1 MTDTAASRTSTSSTT
16 AHTSAVELRMPA
28 LGADMTE
35 GRIVEWLVEPGDSVE
50 RGEIVAVVE
59 TDKADI
65 EIEVFQ
71 AATIGR
77 FLVEPGEVVPV
88 GTPIAELRAA
98 APAGRPEEPPADA
111 DAEQPPADADEATQ
125 PQPADDATA
134 DQDSPAPHAMHV
146 TSPLVRHLAEQ
157 RQVDIAHL
165 HGTGP
170 GGRVTRSDVE
180 RAASASAPA
189 STPAPAPGG
198 RARVTPRARRL
209 AETAGISAERLAET
223 VAHGVAHGRPVTGA
237 DVLDAGADEPG
248 PPPPDPMRRRI
259 AELMARSWPEI
270 PHYHL
275 ERRLDVG
282 GLLDRLRTLNEQRS
296 VADRVLPAAVLLA
309 GVAAAARR
317 VPECNGWWRD
327 DRFHAADHVDI
338 GVVLSLRSGGV
349 IVPTIANADEL
360 DVDAMMG
367 RLREVVER
375 ARRGRLRGSDLA
387 EASITVTNLGDQG
400 ADAVFGVIH
409 PPQVALVGLGAV
421 RDDVWADGDS
431 VRVARTVRA
440 SLSGDHRATDGLTG
454 SVFLAEMNRALDRLL
469 REETP

>member
-1 MTDTAASRTSTSSTT
+1 MTDTAAST
-16 AHTSAVELRMPA
+16 AELRMPA

-35 GRIVEWLVEPGDSVE
+35 GRIVEWLVEPGDHVE

-71 AATIGR
+71 AARIGR

-88 GTPIAELRAA
+88 GTPIAELETTPRG
-98 APAGRPEEPPADA
+98 AGPEEAP
-111 DAEQPPADADEATQ
+111 EAREAPT
-125 PQPADDATA
+125 
-134 DQDSPAPHAMHV
+134 PHATHV

-157 RQVDIAHL
+157 HHVDIAHV

-180 RAASASAPA
+180 HAASTIPEPSPEPSPEPA
-189 STPAPAPGG
+189 QAPGG
-198 RARVTPRARRL
+198 RPRVTPRARRL
-209 AETAGISAERLAET
+209 AEEAGIPGERLADL
-223 VAHGVAHGRPVTGA
+223 AANGRPVTGA
-237 DVLDAGADEPG
+237 DVLDAGREARG
-248 PPPPDPMRRRI
+248 PQVPDVDPMRRRI
-259 AELMARSWPEI
+259 AELMARSWREI

-282 GLLDRLRTLNEQRS
+282 DLLDRLRSLNEQRS
-296 VADRVLPAAVLLA
+296 VADRILPAAVLLA
-309 GVAAAARR
+309 GVAAAAQG
-317 VPECNGWWRD
+317 VAECNGWWRD

-367 RLREVVER
+367 RLREIVER

>member
-1 MTDTAASRTSTSSTT
+1 MDTGTST
-16 AHTSAVELRMPA
+16 VDLRMPA

-35 GRIVEWLVEPGDSVE
+35 GRIVEWLVAPGDHVD
-50 RGEIVAVVE
+50 RGEIVAVVQ

-77 FLVEPGEVVPV
+77 FLVEPGELVSV
-88 GTPIAELRAA
+88 GTPIAELETATTQPAVPRAPDTVPET
-98 APAGRPEEPPADA
+98 APAELEEPLVVDRG
-111 DAEQPPADADEATQ
+111 PPA
-125 PQPADDATA
+125 PRVS
-134 DQDSPAPHAMHV
+134 SPV
-146 TSPLVRHLAEQ
+146 VRHLAEE
-157 RQVDIAHL
+157 RHVDLARL

-170 GGRVTRSDVE
+170 GGRITRSDVE
-180 RAASASAPA
+180 HAASAAP
-189 STPAPAPGG
+189 TPAPARASG
-198 RARVTPRARRL
+198 RRPRITPRARRL
-209 AETAGISAERLAET
+209 AESAGISVDRLTGLAT
-223 VAHGVAHGRPVTGA
+223 NGRPVTGA
-237 DVLDAGADEPG
+237 DVLDAGSDIRRPET
-248 PPPPDPMRRRI
+248 PPADPMRRRI
-259 AELMARSWPEI
+259 AELMTRSWSEI

-282 GLLDRLRTLNEQRS
+282 GVIDRLRAFNEHRS
-296 VADRVLPAAVLLA
+296 IADRVLPAAALLA
-309 GVAAAARR
+309 AVAAAARR

-327 DRFHAADHVDI
+327 DRLDAAEHVDI
-338 GVVLSLRSGGV
+338 GVVLSLRSGGL

-409 PPQVALVGLGAV
+409 PPQVALIGFGAV
-421 RDDVWADGDS
+421 RDDVWADGES
-431 VRVARTVRA
+431 VRVAPTVRA

-454 SVFLAEMNRALDRLL
+454 SVFLTELHRALDRLL

>member
-1 MTDTAASRTSTSSTT
+1 MTDTAAST
-16 AHTSAVELRMPA
+16 VELRMPA

-35 GRIVEWLVEPGDSVE
+35 GRIVEWLVEPGDHVD

-65 EIEVFQ
+65 EIEVFR

-88 GTPIAELRAA
+88 GTPIAELEATARGAGPDEAPEAEEAPSATEEEPEDAA
-98 APAGRPEEPPADA
+98 EAPAGR
-111 DAEQPPADADEATQ
+111 EAPT
-125 PQPADDATA
+125 
-134 DQDSPAPHAMHV
+134 PHATHV

-157 RQVDIAHL
+157 HRVDIAHV

-180 RAASASAPA
+180 HAAS
-189 STPAPAPGG
+189 TIPAPSPAPSREPSREPAQAPGG
-198 RARVTPRARRL
+198 RPRVTPRARRL
-209 AETAGISAERLAET
+209 AEEAGIPGERLGDLA
-223 VAHGVAHGRPVTGA
+223 ANGRPVTGA
-237 DVLDAGADEPG
+237 DVLDAGREARG
-248 PPPPDPMRRRI
+248 PQVPDVDPMRRRI
-259 AELMARSWPEI
+259 AELMARSWREI

-282 GLLDRLRTLNEQRS
+282 DLLDRLRSLNEQRS
-296 VADRVLPAAVLLA
+296 VADRILPAAVLLA
-309 GVAAAARR
+309 GVAAAAQG
-317 VPECNGWWRD
+317 VAECNGWWRD

-367 RLREVVER
+367 RLREIVER